1 MIRTSVIKE
10 LDPVRHFKNLQLK
23 KVKTSMDIW
32 QVQSMFQFPTDR
44 SSRPE
49 VFLGKDVPK
58 ICCKFTGE
66 LPCQSAISIKLLC
79 NFIQIALRH
88 GCSFVNLLHILGIP
102 FPKNFSGLQL
112 LTDLATF
119 TEEILNEKLNFY
131 AVKLK
136 HDISTEWV

>member
-1 MIRTSVIKE
+1 
-10 LDPVRHFKNLQLK
+10 
-23 KVKTSMDIW
+23 MDIW
-32 QVQSMFQFPTDR
+32 QVQGMSQFPTDR

-49 VFLGKDVPK
+49 VFLGEDVPK

-88 GCSFVNLLHILGIP
+88 ECSFVNLLHILGIP
-102 FPKNFSGLQL
+102 FPKNFSGLLL